1 MKKVGAS
8 DTELAPI
15 CVWLPK
21 KTRPFQVSKEVRIS
35 MRRLSAKAME
45 TLFIITVDIDVND
58 STRLVRFFYGIYLL
72 VIIVPKN
79 EGTSHPSITSTI
91 LQPYI
96 LILTPAQIQLLKQYV
111 LFGPTPNRLTQPQ
124 RNTLTH

>member
-91 LQPYI
+91 IQPYI
-96 LILTPAQIQLLKQYV
+96 LILPPDTATEKHTY
-111 LFGPTPNRLTQPQ
+111 
-124 RNTLTH
+124 TLTTSAVIVPSCPCATVSG